1 MRWLQT
7 REDGYT
13 RRKYYV
19 YECQLD
25 GDWWEMFDGK
35 VWSDGGSSL
44 THPHGGGC
52 NQGRATLA
60 IPRVSDS
67 FGLAGHARCGA

>member
-35 VWSDGGSSL
+35 VWSDGWRIL
-44 THPHGGGC
+44 THSPPRWRLQSGEGHSGHP
-52 NQGRATLA
+52 
-60 IPRVSDS
+60 PRV
-67 FGLAGHARCGA
+67 